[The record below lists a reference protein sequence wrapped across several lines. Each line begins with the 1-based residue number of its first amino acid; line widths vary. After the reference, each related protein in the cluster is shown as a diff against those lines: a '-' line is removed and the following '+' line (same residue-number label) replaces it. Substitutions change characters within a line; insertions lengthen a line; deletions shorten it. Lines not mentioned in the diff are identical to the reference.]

1 MLLFLALLGLT
12 FVVNSVFAFWILAK
26 NPKRQANIAFAV
38 FALGTAGW
46 NLSLFLLL
54 AHLTGSTT
62 LFWGR
67 IAFSFGTLMAA
78 GLLWFSHIFPAPTK
92 HASWWRT
99 AAFILGAIFFFLP
112 ISPYMIHSTTVVN
125 GYITGDLDP
134 KVYPMWLL
142 FFLLT
147 LLYTLISSWRR
158 AVRSRGLERNQFLA
172 MTFGVTSFLVPMVF
186 TNAVLPI
193 FNEYRFNNL
202 GPIFTIFL
210 IAFVAQAIIEYR
222 FLETR
227 VVFKKSFDIV
237 FLWLFSV
244 IIIQAFVGLFG
255 HVLTPF
261 IASVGAGFFVAIL
274 FIPVSRFIDALTVRL
289 TSRGTYIFDQAVA
302 RISEVAHASIDLHE
316 LQSAVVDRVAEYFGY
331 ANIAFVTFPPHMPTQ
346 PLKAVVR
353 GYAKDVVKGLVSA
366 HGFCVARPGLVL
378 EATELQWRLN
388 NDVEAGRADWDRE
401 VLVFMRSRGVDAMIS
416 FAVGPDVIGLMFL
429 SGKRDGAVLTDRDL
443 ALFAII
449 RGTVAPA
456 LANAVRYAQMEKMY
470 TELAALDKA
479 KSDFIGVVSH
489 QFRTPLTAI
498 LWNAELALEDKK
510 TSTETRGM
518 FEQIYQRASFLN
530 VTLNRIFSLLALENK
545 QLTFKNERL
554 DVVDLVK
561 ESLKSFKALCAEKK
575 LRVTTE
581 CDSIAVVGDREKLA
595 SVVYIVIENACQ
607 FSKAGGQIRISLHR
621 APTESKMILT
631 VVDEGI
637 GVPPA
642 ELSEVFEKFRRGSN
656 AQKAVA
662 DGAGVSLYLA
672 KKFIEKHKGTIELS
686 SVLNQG
692 TTVTITL
699 PIASST

>member
-1 MLLFLALLGLT
+1 MVRSVA
-12 FVVNSVFAFWILAK
+12 VVNNHITGDIL
-26 NPKRQANIAFAV
+26 PQAY
-38 FALGTAGW
+38 GPW
-46 NLSLFLLL
+46 
-54 AHLTGSTT
+54 
-62 LFWGR
+62 
-67 IAFSFGTLMAA
+67 
-78 GLLWFSHIFPAPTK
+78 
-92 HASWWRT
+92 
-99 AAFILGAIFFFLP
+99 AIFFLM
-112 ISPYMIHSTTVVN
+112 S
-125 GYITGDLDP
+125 
-134 KVYPMWLL
+134 
-142 FFLLT
+142 
-147 LLYTLISSWRR
+147 LIYSSVTSWRKTLH
-158 AVRSRGLERNQFLA
+158 SQGLERNQFLA
-172 MTFGVTSFLVPMVF
+172 VTFGVTSFLVPTLL
-186 TNAVLPI
+186 TNTVLPL
-193 FNEYRFNNL
+193 FNEYRLNNV

-210 IAFVAQAIIEYR
+210 IAFVAHAIIEYR
-222 FLETR
+222 FLEIR
-227 VVFKKSFDIV
+227 LVIKRSFDFI
-237 FLWLFSV
+237 FLWGFSFLLIIAFYLFLGRLV
-244 IIIQAFVGLFG
+244 TVTVVHGIAAFAIAICFG
-255 HVLTPF
+255 P
-261 IASVGAGFFVAIL
+261 VA
-274 FIPVSRFIDALTVRL
+274 RFIDALTVRL

-331 ANIAFVTFPPHMPTQ
+331 ANIAFVTFPPHTPTQ

-401 VLVFMRSRGVDAMIS
+401 VLAFMRSRGIDAMIS

-498 LWNAELALEDKK
+498 LWNAELALEDAKAPA
-510 TSTETRGM
+510 ETRGA

-545 QLTFKNERL
+545 QITFKNERL
-554 DVVDLVK
+554 DVAELVK
-561 ESLKSFKALCAEKK
+561 ESLKSFKAMCADKK

-581 CDSIAVVGDREKLA
+581 CDSVTVMGDREKLA

-607 FSKAGGQIRISLHR
+607 FSKVGGQVRIGLHR
-621 APTESKMILT
+621 APAGSKMVLT
-631 VVDEGI
+631 IVDEGI
-637 GVPPA
+637 GIPPA
-642 ELSEVFEKFRRGSN
+642 ELAEVFEKFRRGSN

-672 KKFIEKHKGTIELS
+672 KKFVEKHKGTIELS

-699 PIASST
+699 PTAPSV